1 MKLKLTTY
9 WSIFWRGL
17 TYDGSFWCHDFLWIK
32 ALKFSHLK
40 NSSMIILVL
49 PTDEDWAKHESAEF
63 SLIALDL
70 LHLYIS
76 GARSTVAER
85 HRNNSQLQRKI
96 FDLLLDL
103 LDFCQPTLVLHNAF
117 SLLRIF
123 IKVKNEFLE
132 FIDDI
137 WLLFLTFEN
146 LFSLFFV
153 PS

>member
-1 MKLKLTTY
+1 
-9 WSIFWRGL
+9 
-17 TYDGSFWCHDFLWIK
+17 
-32 ALKFSHLK
+32 
-40 NSSMIILVL
+40 VL

-76 GARSTVAER
+76 GARCTVAER
-85 HRNNSQLQRKI
+85 HRSNSQLQRKI

-123 IKVKNEFLE
+123 IKVFYAG
-132 FIDDI
+132 
-137 WLLFLTFEN
+137 
-146 LFSLFFV
+146 
-153 PS
+153 